1 MLNRLVFC
9 KSMATILQGQFW
21 DKFFKKTKQKQQQE
35 KIFGEKKLYFQR
47 PRFLGVSAEDQIEKQ
62 YNRKQFTLTYT
73 KARFISTS
81 GGVML
86 NVTAPLGV
94 YELRWYVGNTSMES
108 TLCNCNISI
117 WKEQIAEVHTLL
129 NNFNI

>member
-1 MLNRLVFC
+1 
-9 KSMATILQGQFW
+9 
-21 DKFFKKTKQKQQQE
+21 
-35 KIFGEKKLYFQR
+35 
-47 PRFLGVSAEDQIEKQ
+47 
-62 YNRKQFTLTYT
+62 
-73 KARFISTS
+73 
-81 GGVML
+81 ML